1 MNLVLPGRER
11 LEYFER
17 IDWSE
22 NANRRGQK
30 VADWSAT
37 RFTVTA
43 DNLVLVLDD
52 LEKYLALPAETNMD
66 LDVQLNSG

>member
-1 MNLVLPGRER
+1 M
-11 LEYFER
+11 
-17 IDWSE
+17 
-22 NANRRGQK
+22 
-30 VADWSAT
+30 ADWSAT